1 MAVPHWGPIA
11 GLVVLG
17 LLLGG
22 CGGNKPCRSSTV
34 YEEGG
39 NVPDI
44 RIPDGM
50 SEPDKSEA
58 LPIPPSRAGG
68 PVPGEDD
75 YCLETPPKYFE
86 RPGAVAGSP
95 EALIDRWAEAWSNK
109 DAQLLFSFYSDT
121 FQPTEGTLEEWR
133 SARVRQLADP
143 EPVRVSIESLS
154 MSPAPGGQ
162 MQVQFVQRFESSS
175 NSFAIRREMLLLRL
189 DNTWFIAEERVT
201 DVL

>member
-1 MAVPHWGPIA
+1 MAVPHSGPIA
-11 GLVVLG
+11 GVIVIG

-34 YEEGG
+34 YKEGD

-50 SEPDKSEA
+50 SQPDTSES
-58 LPIPPSRAGG
+58 LQI
-68 PVPGEDD
+68 PVPSASAAVQGEDD
-75 YCLETPPKYFE
+75 YCLESPPKYFE

-95 EALIDRWAEAWSNK
+95 EALIDRWAEAWNNK
-109 DAQLLFSFYSDT
+109 DAQQLFSFYTDD

-133 SARVRQLADP
+133 TARIRQLADP
-143 EPVRVSIESLS
+143 EAVRVSIESLS

-175 NSFAIRREMLLLRL
+175 NSFAIRRELLMVRL
-189 DNTWFIAEERVT
+189 DNNWFIAEERVT

>member
-1 MAVPHWGPIA
+1 MAVPHWVPMA
-11 GLVVLG
+11 GLLIIG

-34 YEEGG
+34 YDEGD

-44 RIPDGM
+44 RIPDGL
-50 SEPDKSEA
+50 SAPDTSEA
-58 LPIPPSRAGG
+58 LQIPASSAGT
-68 PVPGEDD
+68 PGSAEDG

-109 DAQLLFSFYSDT
+109 DAQQLFSYYTDN
-121 FQPTEGTLEEWR
+121 FQPTEGTVEEWR
-133 SARVRQLADP
+133 SARLRQLADP
-143 EPVRVSIESLS
+143 EPVRVSIEALS

-175 NSFAIRREMLLLRL
+175 NSFAIRREMLMVRL
-189 DNTWFIAEERVT
+189 DNTWYIAEERVT